1 VSLDTRSREIR
12 HKIVKSEKWKV
23 KSEGTNLIIR
33 KYVSSGGVEYFVS
46 CEDQLGYLY
55 WFTRLLLPNEKDTI
69 QIPWL
74 GKSTAIIRELHIY
87 GQMEWLKNEKT
98 EKWKNWKSQHKG
110 FWKQLMEIAEQISQW
125 HRYKKLSVISG
136 IGVRAYY
143 RKLWYTLEW
152 TYMVKKI
159 K

>member
-1 VSLDTRSREIR
+1 
-12 HKIVKSEKWKV
+12 
-23 KSEGTNLIIR
+23 
-33 KYVSSGGVEYFVS
+33 
-46 CEDQLGYLY
+46 
-55 WFTRLLLPNEKDTI
+55 LPNEKDTI

-98 EKWKNWKSQHKG
+98 EKWKDCKSQHKG

-125 HRYKKLSVISG
+125 HTYKKLSVISG

-143 RKLWYTLEW
+143 RKLWYKLEW

-159 K
+159 